1 MAGYWF
7 RHRFAQTLILGLV
20 LAIVAGLLFA
30 YPCILSQADR
40 YNSQSIYK
48 NSEIDFIAPEPSFE
62 QVRDLPG
69 AHGIDKVFPFLMTKT
84 EVSVNGRSRTTNV
97 LLSDLFQNVDMTMYS
112 PARLIEQSSVNVDN
126 PILVDWQFCHDTSAA
141 IGDVVTI
148 LIGGTPVDYMIS
160 AIYETNSVYDGG
172 AILAPM
178 GDELMNAIMERSNN
192 SGYSGMF
199 VSANNYD
206 TCQSYLTTEYRP
218 LGRLKSSDQFENDA
232 QYQVHY
238 DAIMSSG
245 YANEITDF
253 RVRENSLDSSGSM
266 MMIWVGAALSAIALI
281 VFNLV
286 MAKRGCEQGYFLKH
300 CIPKGQAVRPYY
312 TVAFVAEVIWS
323 IVVYTVVLMLRVK
336 NAPVYIPKAAL
347 GVKTAVIPV
356 AILVAGLIS
365 LALNY
370 SMVSTISKKVK
381 LAPAVQKAAQTEAP
395 DEADSQGQ
403 TNCKDGLE
411 IEEDSPS
418 EKENP
423 DTSHR

>member
-1 MAGYWF
+1 MAGYWI
-7 RHRFAQTLILGLV
+7 RHRLAQTLILGLV

-30 YPCILSQADR
+30 YPCIIDQADR
-40 YNSQSIYK
+40 YTSQSIYK

-69 AHGIDKVFPFLMTKT
+69 THGIDRIFPFLMTKT

-112 PARLIEQSSVNVDN
+112 PARLIEQSSANIN
-126 PILVDWQFCHDTSAA
+126 KPILVDWQFCHDTSATV
-141 IGDVVTI
+141 GDVVTI
-148 LIGGTPVDYMIS
+148 MIGGTPVDYTIS

-178 GDELMNAIMERSNN
+178 GDELMNAIMEQSKNN
-192 SGYSGMF
+192 GYSGMF
-199 VSANNYD
+199 VSANDYD
-206 TCQSYLTTEYRP
+206 ACQAYLTTEYRP
-218 LGRLKSSDQFENDA
+218 LGRLKSADQFENDA

-253 RVRENSLDSSGSM
+253 RVRENSLDNAGST
-266 MMIWVGAALSAIALI
+266 MMIWMGAALVAIALI
-281 VFNLV
+281 AFNVV

-312 TVAFVAEVIWS
+312 SISFVAEVIWS
-323 IVVYTVVLMLRVK
+323 IVAYTVVLILRVK
-336 NAPVYIPKAAL
+336 SAPVYIPKAAL

-370 SMVSTISKKVK
+370 SMVSTISKEMKP
-381 LAPAVQKAAQTEAP
+381 APAVQKAVQNETLADANSQEQTDDQA
-395 DEADSQGQ
+395 
-403 TNCKDGLE
+403 GLE
-411 IEEDSPS
+411 SEECSPS
-418 EKENP
+418 EEEKP

>member
-1 MAGYWF
+1 MAGYWL
-7 RHRFAQTLILGLV
+7 RHRLAQTLIFGLILG
-20 LAIVAGLLFA
+20 IIAGLLFA
-30 YPCILSQADR
+30 YPSIQGQAER
-40 YNSQSIYK
+40 YNSQSVYK
-48 NSEIDFIAPEPSFE
+48 NSDIDFIVPEPSFE

-69 AHGIDKVFPFLMTKT
+69 THGIDEAFPFLMTKT

-112 PARLIEQSSVNVDN
+112 PARLIEQSSVNIDK

-148 LIGGTPVDYMIS
+148 LIGGTPVDYTIS
-160 AIYETNSVYDGG
+160 AIYETNNVYDGG

-178 GDELMNAIMERSNN
+178 GDELMNAIMEQSNN
-192 SGYSGMF
+192 SGYSGMYI
-199 VSANNYD
+199 SADDYNA
-206 TCQSYLTTEYRP
+206 CQSYLTTEYRP
-218 LGRLKSSDQFENDA
+218 LGRLKSPDQFESDS

-253 RVRENSLDSSGSM
+253 RVRESALDSSANA
-266 MMIWVGAALSAIALI
+266 MIIWIGAALSAIVLI
-281 VFNLV
+281 TFNLV

-323 IVVYTVVLMLRVK
+323 VVVYTVILLLRVK

-356 AILVAGLIS
+356 AILIAGLIS

-381 LAPAVQKAAQTEAP
+381 LTPAVQKAAQTEAP